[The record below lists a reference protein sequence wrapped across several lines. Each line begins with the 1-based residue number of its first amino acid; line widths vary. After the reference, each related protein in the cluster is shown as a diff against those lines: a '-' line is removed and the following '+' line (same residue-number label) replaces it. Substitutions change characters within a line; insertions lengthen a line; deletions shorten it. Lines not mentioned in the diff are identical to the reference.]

1 MSRPKSSYQELLEL
15 VAENI
20 ASKDEQ
26 QLAQLHDK
34 LVALR
39 AVFDN
44 DRDLLET
51 VIRRIER
58 AMSE

>member
-1 MSRPKSSYQELLEL
+1 MSRAKSSYQELLEL

-26 QLAQLHDK
+26 QLAELHEK

-39 AVFDN
+39 TVFDN
-44 DRDLLET
+44 DRDLLES

-58 AMSE
+58 PTSE